1 MKSRFTTL
9 TMIMIAAT
17 AMIWISCQ
25 KPSSEEAPKA
35 TVEKKETLN
44 PKIVVAKADF
54 DFGKV
59 KQGTEVEHVY
69 KIQNKGKADLIIEKA
84 KGS

>member
-1 MKSRFTTL
+1 MKRRFTTL
-9 TMIMIAAT
+9 TMIMVVAS
-17 AMIWISCQ
+17 AMMSLSCQ
-25 KPSSEEAPKA
+25 SRSDEEAPKA
-35 TVEKKETLN
+35 VAEQKKTLS
-44 PKIVVAKADF
+44 PKIVVAKSDF

-59 KQGTEVEHVY
+59 KQGTDVEHVY